1 MGIQVYSKKICWWLY
16 QCIPRDSLEKFSPLP
31 IVRSKDYE
39 IQVDV
44 RSSDNVRGPGEIKRP
59 FIKKDLK
66 RSFIILQGNLIK
78 KRLLTD
84 RILKRKSRIFVSGK
98 IFIFRF
104 IFCKEICCKC
114 LRQVCS
120 RLAFFKRFSKNW
132 MYSSFRILVKRVN

>member
-1 MGIQVYSKKICWWLY
+1 
-16 QCIPRDSLEKFSPLP
+16 LEKFSPLS

-84 RILKRKSRIFVSGK
+84 RILKRKQTVLLSKVEYLCRKKYLFSGVFFVKKYAAS
-98 IFIFRF
+98 
-104 IFCKEICCKC
+104 
-114 LRQVCS
+114 V
-120 RLAFFKRFSKNW
+120 
-132 MYSSFRILVKRVN
+132 

>member
-1 MGIQVYSKKICWWLY
+1 
-16 QCIPRDSLEKFSPLP
+16 LEKFSPLP

-84 RILKRKSRIFVSGK
+84 RILKRKQTVLLSKVEYLCREKYLFSGLFFVKKYAAS
-98 IFIFRF
+98 
-104 IFCKEICCKC
+104 
-114 LRQVCS
+114 V
-120 RLAFFKRFSKNW
+120 
-132 MYSSFRILVKRVN
+132 

>member
-1 MGIQVYSKKICWWLY
+1 M
-16 QCIPRDSLEKFSPLP
+16 EKFSPLP

-84 RILKRKSRIFVSGK
+84 RILRRKKTDCVIVKSRIFVSGK

-120 RLAFFKRFSKNW
+120 RLAFFKKVFKKLNVFKFSYLGEK
-132 MYSSFRILVKRVN
+132 S

>member
-1 MGIQVYSKKICWWLY
+1 
-16 QCIPRDSLEKFSPLP
+16 LEKFSPLP

-84 RILKRKSRIFVSGK
+84 RILRRKKQTVLLSKVEYLCRKKYLFSGVFFVKKYAAS
-98 IFIFRF
+98 
-104 IFCKEICCKC
+104 
-114 LRQVCS
+114 V
-120 RLAFFKRFSKNW
+120 
-132 MYSSFRILVKRVN
+132 